1 MMACRIGFRSARER
15 GRAVIVLWLSAAFV
29 VVAYYLVPGVSSA
42 LEPVGNWQRENGWLA
57 SFVFCAAFCGAIPYV
72 VYLLRGEKEQRSPF
86 VTAVAQAVWCGL
98 CGIACGWFFALQ
110 GRWFGCGHDLATVLS
125 KVIVDQFIWSVLVI
139 VPGTAVFYAV
149 LSGGWR
155 VKDERVPFGTFV
167 REAYLPTLVMN
178 WIIGIPSNCA
188 VYAFPMDLQIPV
200 LGLLSSAWAVICV
213 GLGEHSGRAIRVV
226 AGRRSS
232 RIRS

>member
-1 MMACRIGFRSARER
+1 M
-15 GRAVIVLWLSAAFV
+15 
-29 VVAYYLVPGVSSA
+29 
-42 LEPVGNWQRENGWLA
+42 
-57 SFVFCAAFCGAIPYV
+57 
-72 VYLLRGEKEQRSPF
+72 
-86 VTAVAQAVWCGL
+86 VTAVAQAAWCGL
-98 CGIACGWFFALQ
+98 CGVICGWFFSVQ
-110 GRWFGCGHDLATVLS
+110 GRWFGCGHDLATVLP

-178 WIIGIPSNCA
+178 WIVGIPSNCA

-213 GLGEHSGRAIRVV
+213 GLGAHSGRAIHAAADRM
-226 AGRRSS
+226 SS